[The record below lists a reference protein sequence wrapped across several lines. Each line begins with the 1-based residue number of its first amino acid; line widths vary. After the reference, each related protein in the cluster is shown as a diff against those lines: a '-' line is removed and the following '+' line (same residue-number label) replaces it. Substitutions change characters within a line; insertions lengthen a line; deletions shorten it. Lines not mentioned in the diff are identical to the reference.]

1 MKKLVALAM
10 SLTMAFS
17 LVACG
22 NSDASTNAGTDTAS
36 TSAAA
41 ATTEAATQQTAS
53 AEKQDV
59 SLRMW
64 GAEEDQTMLQGMID
78 SFVANYADVANITVE
93 LGVQSEADTKDTV
106 LTDIEA
112 ATDVYAFAS
121 DQLRELVNAGALQS
135 IDDMDAALEAY
146 ANKSVADV
154 KSANAPGSVDA
165 ATIDG
170 TLYAFPMSADNGYFL
185 YYDSTVITPE
195 DAQSWDTLLA
205 AAEAA
210 GKQVGM
216 TFASGWYNASFF
228 YGAGFTTGV
237 NDDGTTTMDWNG
249 TSADGI
255 TGVQVVQG
263 MLGIASSKAFL
274 PIADGDISNQ
284 IASGKLCAVVS
295 GTWDAS
301 AAQTAFGDGY
311 AATKL
316 PTYTCGDKQVQQG
329 SVAGFKLVGVNK
341 HASNVGW
348 ATLLADWITNEDNQ
362 AIRFAEREIGPSN
375 INVAGSADVSA
386 NTAIA
391 ALTEQ
396 SAYGVVQEVGGKF
409 WDPSATFG
417 ELVAQGQL
425 KADDEAG
432 IQSALDDLVA
442 GVSAPVE

>member
-22 NSDASTNAGTDTAS
+22 NSDASANAGTDTTA

-41 ATTEAATQQTAS
+41 TTTEAAQQTAP

-59 SLRMW
+59 TLRMW
-64 GAEEDQTMLQGMID
+64 GAEEDQPMLQGMID
-78 SFVANYADVANITVE
+78 SFKEHYADYANFDIQ
-93 LGVQSEADTKDTV
+93 LGTESESTAKDTV

-112 ATDVYAFAS
+112 AADVYSFAS
-121 DQLRELVNAGALQS
+121 DQLIDLVNAGALQS
-135 IDDMDAALEAY
+135 VDDMDAALEAY
-146 ANKSVADV
+146 AGKSVADV

-165 ATIDG
+165 ATKDG

-185 YYDSTVITPE
+185 YYNSELVTPE

-205 AAEAA
+205 AAEKA
-210 GKQVGM
+210 GKKVGM

-228 YGAGFTTGV
+228 YGAGFTTAL
-237 NDDGTTTMDWNG
+237 NDDGSTAMDWNG
-249 TSADGI
+249 TSADGV
-255 TGVQVVQG
+255 TGVQVVQA
-263 MLGIASSKAFL
+263 MLGIAGNSAFL
-274 PIADGDISNQ
+274 PIADGDVSNQ
-284 IASGKLCAVVS
+284 IASGELCAVVS
-295 GTWDAS
+295 GTWDAA
-301 AAQTAFGDGY
+301 AAQTAFGEGY

-316 PTYTCGDKQVQQG
+316 PTYTCGDKQIQQG

-341 HASNVGW
+341 YSANAGW

-362 AIRFAEREIGPSN
+362 AIRFAEREIVPSN
-375 INVAGSADVSA
+375 INIAGSEEVSS

-391 ALTEQ
+391 ALSEQ
-396 SAYGVVQEVGGKF
+396 SAYGVVQIVGGKY
-409 WDPSATFG
+409 WDPSKTFG
-417 ELVAQGQL
+417 EKVAQGQL

-432 IQSALDDLVA
+432 IQAALDELVE
-442 GVSAPVE
+442 GVSVPAE

>member
-17 LVACG
+17 LAACG
-22 NSDASTNAGTDTAS
+22 NSDASANAGTDTAS

-41 ATTEAATQQTAS
+41 TEAAQQTAP

-59 SLRMW
+59 ALRMW

-112 ATDVYAFAS
+112 AADVYAFAS

-146 ANKSVADV
+146 AGKSVADV

-249 TSADGI
+249 TSASGI

-263 MLGIASSKAFL
+263 MLGISSSKAFL

-375 INVAGSADVSA
+375 INVAGSDEVAA
-386 NTAIA
+386 NIAIA
-391 ALTEQ
+391 ALAEQ

>member
-22 NSDASTNAGTDTAS
+22 NSNASTNAGTDTAS

-41 ATTEAATQQTAS
+41 TTEAAQQTAP

-59 SLRMW
+59 TLRIW

-78 SFVANYADVANITVE
+78 SFKTKYADYANFDIQ
-93 LGVQSEADTKDTV
+93 LGTESESTAKDTV
-106 LTDIEA
+106 LADVEA
-112 ATDVYAFAS
+112 AADVYAFAS
-121 DQLRELVNAGALQS
+121 DQLIDLVNAGALQS
-135 IDDMDAALEAY
+135 IDDMDAALQAY
-146 ANKSVADV
+146 AGKGVADV

-165 ATIDG
+165 ATKDG

-185 YYDSTVITPE
+185 YYNSSLVTPE

-205 AAEAA
+205 AAQAA
-210 GKQVGM
+210 GKKVGM
-216 TFASGWYNASFF
+216 TYASGWYNASFF
-228 YGAGFTTGV
+228 YGAGFTTSL
-237 NDDGTTTMDWNG
+237 NDDGSTAMDWAG
-249 TSADGI
+249 TSASGI
-255 TGVQVVQG
+255 TGVQVVQS
-263 MLGIASSKAFL
+263 MLNIASNSAFMA
-274 PIADGDISNQ
+274 IADGDISNQ
-284 IASGKLCAVVS
+284 IASGDLCAVVS
-295 GTWDAS
+295 GTWDAT

-316 PTYTCGDKQVQQG
+316 PTFTCGDKQIQQG

-341 HASNVGW
+341 YSANAGW

-375 INVAGSADVSA
+375 INVAGSDAVSS
-386 NTAIA
+386 NIAIA
-391 ALTEQ
+391 ALAEQ
-396 SAYGVVQEVGGKF
+396 SAYGVVQVVGGKY
-409 WDPSATFG
+409 WDPTATFG
-417 ELVAQGQL
+417 EKIAQGQL

-432 IQSALDDLVA
+432 IQAALDEVVA
-442 GVSAPVE
+442 GVSVPAE

>member
-22 NSDASTNAGTDTAS
+22 NSDASTNAGTDTAT

-41 ATTEAATQQTAS
+41 ATTEAAQAAP

-59 SLRMW
+59 ALRMW

-112 ATDVYAFAS
+112 AADVYAFAS

-135 IDDMDAALEAY
+135 IDDMDAALENY
-146 ANKSVADV
+146 AGKSVEDV

-274 PIADGDISNQ
+274 PITDGDISNQ

-375 INVAGSADVSA
+375 INVAGSDDVAA

-391 ALTEQ
+391 ALAEQ
-396 SAYGVVQEVGGKF
+396 SAYGVVQEVGGNF
-409 WDPSATFG
+409 WAPSKTFG

>member
-112 ATDVYAFAS
+112 AADVYAFAS

-237 NDDGTTTMDWNG
+237 NDDGTTTIDWNG
-249 TSADGI
+249 TSASGI

-375 INVAGSADVSA
+375 INVAGSDDVAA

-391 ALTEQ
+391 ALAEQ
-396 SAYGVVQEVGGKF
+396 SAYGVVQEVGDKF
-409 WDPSATFG
+409 WNPSATFG